1 MKKEVRARI
10 VAVGLALALAL
21 ACIPLSA
28 CGGSQ
33 GNSSGGSQN
42 TASSSSSGNTS
53 SKDSGSGSSASSK
66 DSSSSSS
73 NSSSSSS
80 NSSSSSSD
88 SSSKDSSSSKASDF
102 TISKDEIT
110 EAYMG
115 TDTGDEGVY
124 WISNADGSKA
134 GLFILASSGDYISFM
149 GKAEVEGNIITI
161 TDAVSGNA
169 VAIAVTN
176 KGDGTIGLSG
186 GIATTDGTTTNFEA
200 TVAPVSVDQAF
211 KVVQDINKYGN
222 MIA

>member
-10 VAVGLALALAL
+10 VAVGLALAL

-80 NSSSSSSD
+80 
-88 SSSKDSSSSKASDF
+88 SSSKDSNAGEASDF

-149 GKAEVEGNIITI
+149 GKAEDEGNIITV

-211 KVVQDINKYGN
+211 KVIQDINKYGN

>member
-10 VAVGLALALAL
+10 VAIGLALAL

-80 NSSSSSSD
+80 
-88 SSSKDSSSSKASDF
+88 SSSKDSNAGEASDF

>member
-10 VAVGLALALAL
+10 VAVGLALAL

-80 NSSSSSSD
+80 NSSSSSS
-88 SSSKDSSSSKASDF
+88 SSSKDSNAGEASDF

-211 KVVQDINKYGN
+211 KVMQDINKYGN

>member
-10 VAVGLALALAL
+10 VAVGLALAL

-73 NSSSSSS
+73 DSSSSSS
-80 NSSSSSSD
+80 NSSSSSS
-88 SSSKDSSSSKASDF
+88 SSSKDSNAGEASDF

-124 WISNADGSKA
+124 WICNADGSKA

-149 GKAEVEGNIITI
+149 GKAEDEGNIITV

-186 GIATTDGTTTNFEA
+186 GIAMTDGTTTNFEA

-211 KVVQDINKYGN
+211 KTIQGINKYGN

>member
-10 VAVGLALALAL
+10 VAVGLALAL

-80 NSSSSSSD
+80 NSSSSSS
-88 SSSKDSSSSKASDF
+88 SSSKDSNAGKASDF

-115 TDTGDEGVY
+115 TDTDDEGVY
-124 WISNADGSKA
+124 WICNADGSKA

-149 GKAEVEGNIITI
+149 GKAEDEGNIITV

-211 KVVQDINKYGN
+211 KTIQDINKYGN

>member
-10 VAVGLALALAL
+10 VAVGLALAL

-80 NSSSSSSD
+80 D

-115 TDTGDEGVY
+115 IDTDDEGVY
-124 WISNADGSKA
+124 WICNADGSKA

-149 GKAEVEGNIITI
+149 GKAEDEGNIITV

-211 KVVQDINKYGN
+211 KTIQGINKYGN

>member
-10 VAVGLALALAL
+10 VAVGLALAL

-80 NSSSSSSD
+80 NSSSSSS
-88 SSSKDSSSSKASDF
+88 SSSKDSNAGEASDF

-115 TDTGDEGVY
+115 IDTDDEGVY
-124 WISNADGSKA
+124 WICNADGSKA

-149 GKAEVEGNIITI
+149 GKAEDEGNIITV

-211 KVVQDINKYGN
+211 KTIQGINKYGN

>member
-10 VAVGLALALAL
+10 VAVGLALAL

-73 NSSSSSS
+73 
-80 NSSSSSSD
+80 D

-115 TDTGDEGVY
+115 TDTDDEGVY
-124 WISNADGSKA
+124 WICNADGSKA

-149 GKAEVEGNIITI
+149 GKAEDEGNIITV

-211 KVVQDINKYGN
+211 KTIQDINKYGN

>member
-10 VAVGLALALAL
+10 VAVGLALAL

-80 NSSSSSSD
+80 
-88 SSSKDSSSSKASDF
+88 SSSKDSNAGEASDF

-115 TDTGDEGVY
+115 IDTDDEGVY
-124 WISNADGSKA
+124 WICNADGSKA

-149 GKAEVEGNIITI
+149 GKAEDEGNIITV

-211 KVVQDINKYGN
+211 KTIQGINKYGN

>member
-1 MKKEVRARI
+1 MKKEVRAKI
-10 VAVGLALALAL
+10 IAVGLALAL

-33 GNSSGGSQN
+33 NNSSGGSQN
-42 TASSSSSGNTS
+42 TTSSSSSG
-53 SKDSGSGSSASSK
+53 
-66 DSSSSSS
+66 SS
-73 NSSSSSS
+73 NSKSSDSESSTS
-80 NSSSSSSD
+80 TKDSSSSSSD

-115 TDTGDEGVY
+115 TDTDDEGVY
-124 WISNADGSKA
+124 WICNADGSKA

-149 GKAEVEGNIITI
+149 GKAEDEGNIITV

-211 KVVQDINKYGN
+211 KTIQGINKYGN

>member
-10 VAVGLALALAL
+10 VAVGLALAL

-80 NSSSSSSD
+80 
-88 SSSKDSSSSKASDF
+88 SSSKDSNAGEASDF

-115 TDTGDEGVY
+115 TDTDDEGVY
-124 WISNADGSKA
+124 WICNADGSKA

-149 GKAEVEGNIITI
+149 GKAEDEGNIITV

-211 KVVQDINKYGN
+211 KTIQDINKYGN

>member
-10 VAVGLALALAL
+10 VAVGLALAL

-73 NSSSSSS
+73 NSSSS

-115 TDTGDEGVY
+115 IDTDDEGVY
-124 WISNADGSKA
+124 WICNADGSKA

-211 KVVQDINKYGN
+211 KTIQGINKYGN

>member
-10 VAVGLALALAL
+10 VAVGLALAL

-73 NSSSSSS
+73 DSSSSSS
-80 NSSSSSSD
+80 NSSSSSS
-88 SSSKDSSSSKASDF
+88 SSSKDSNAGEASDF

-186 GIATTDGTTTNFEA
+186 GIAMTDGTTTNFEA

>member
-10 VAVGLALALAL
+10 VAVGLALAL

-80 NSSSSSSD
+80 
-88 SSSKDSSSSKASDF
+88 SSKASDF

-115 TDTGDEGVY
+115 TDTDDEGVY
-124 WISNADGSKA
+124 WICNADGSKA

-149 GKAEVEGNIITI
+149 GKAEDEGNIITV

-211 KVVQDINKYGN
+211 KTIQDINKYGN

>member
-10 VAVGLALALAL
+10 VAVGLALAL

-80 NSSSSSSD
+80 
-88 SSSKDSSSSKASDF
+88 SSSKDSNAGEASDF

-115 TDTGDEGVY
+115 TDTDDEGVY
-124 WISNADGSKA
+124 WICNADGSKA
-134 GLFILASSGDYISFM
+134 GLFILSSSGDYISFM
-149 GKAEVEGNIITI
+149 GKAEDEGNIITV

-211 KVVQDINKYGN
+211 KTIQGINKYGN

>member
-10 VAVGLALALAL
+10 VAVGLALAL

-80 NSSSSSSD
+80 NSSSSSS
-88 SSSKDSSSSKASDF
+88 SSSKDSNAGEASDF

-115 TDTGDEGVY
+115 TDTDDEGVY
-124 WISNADGSKA
+124 WICNADGSKA

-149 GKAEVEGNIITI
+149 GKAEDEGNIITV

-211 KVVQDINKYGN
+211 KTIQDINKYGN

>member
-10 VAVGLALALAL
+10 VAVGLALAL

-80 NSSSSSSD
+80 NSSSSSS
-88 SSSKDSSSSKASDF
+88 SSSKDSNAGEASDF

-115 TDTGDEGVY
+115 TDTSDEGVY

>member
-10 VAVGLALALAL
+10 VAVGLALAL

-80 NSSSSSSD
+80 NSSSSSS
-88 SSSKDSSSSKASDF
+88 SSSKDSNAGEASDF

-149 GKAEVEGNIITI
+149 GKAEDEGNIITV

-211 KVVQDINKYGN
+211 KVIQDINKYGN

>member
-10 VAVGLALALAL
+10 VAVGLALAL

-80 NSSSSSSD
+80 NSSSSSS
-88 SSSKDSSSSKASDF
+88 SSSKDSNAGEASDF

-115 TDTGDEGVY
+115 TDTDDEGVY
-124 WISNADGSKA
+124 WICNADGSKA

-149 GKAEVEGNIITI
+149 GKAEDEGNIITI

-211 KVVQDINKYGN
+211 KVIQDINKYGN

>member
-10 VAVGLALALAL
+10 VAVGLALAL

-80 NSSSSSSD
+80 NSSSSSS
-88 SSSKDSSSSKASDF
+88 SSSKDSNTGEASDF

>member
-1 MKKEVRARI
+1 MKKAVRARI
-10 VAVGLALALAL
+10 VAVGLALAL

-80 NSSSSSSD
+80 NSSSSSS
-88 SSSKDSSSSKASDF
+88 SSSKDSNAGEASDF

-211 KVVQDINKYGN
+211 KVIQDINKYGN

>member
-10 VAVGLALALAL
+10 VAVGLALAL

-73 NSSSSSS
+73 NSSSS
-80 NSSSSSSD
+80 NSSSSSS
-88 SSSKDSSSSKASDF
+88 SKDSNAGEASDF

>member
-10 VAVGLALALAL
+10 VAVGLALAL

-73 NSSSSSS
+73 DSSSSSS
-80 NSSSSSSD
+80 NSSSSSS
-88 SSSKDSSSSKASDF
+88 SSSKDSNAGEASDF

-186 GIATTDGTTTNFEA
+186 GIATTDGTTTSFEA

-211 KVVQDINKYGN
+211 KVIQDINKYGN

>member
-1 MKKEVRARI
+1 
-10 VAVGLALALAL
+10 
-21 ACIPLSA
+21 
-28 CGGSQ
+28 
-33 GNSSGGSQN
+33 
-42 TASSSSSGNTS
+42 
-53 SKDSGSGSSASSK
+53 
-66 DSSSSSS
+66 
-73 NSSSSSS
+73 
-80 NSSSSSSD
+80 
-88 SSSKDSSSSKASDF
+88 
-102 TISKDEIT
+102 
-110 EAYMG
+110 MG
-115 TDTGDEGVY
+115 TDTDDEGVY
-124 WISNADGSKA
+124 WICNADGSKA

-149 GKAEVEGNIITI
+149 GKAEDEGNIITV

>member
-10 VAVGLALALAL
+10 VAVGLALAL

-80 NSSSSSSD
+80 
-88 SSSKDSSSSKASDF
+88 SSSKDSNAGEASDF

-115 TDTGDEGVY
+115 TDTDDEGVY
-124 WISNADGSKA
+124 WICNADGSKA

-211 KVVQDINKYGN
+211 KTIQGINKYGN

>member
-10 VAVGLALALAL
+10 VAVGLALAL

-42 TASSSSSGNTS
+42 TTSGSSSGNTS

-80 NSSSSSSD
+80 DSSSSSSD

-115 TDTGDEGVY
+115 IDTDDEGVY
-124 WISNADGSKA
+124 WICNADGSKA

-149 GKAEVEGNIITI
+149 GKAEDEGNIITV

-211 KVVQDINKYGN
+211 KVIQDINKYGN

>member
-10 VAVGLALALAL
+10 VAVGLALAL

-73 NSSSSSS
+73 NSSS
-80 NSSSSSSD
+80 
-88 SSSKDSSSSKASDF
+88 KDSSSSKASDF

-115 TDTGDEGVY
+115 TDTDDEGVY
-124 WISNADGSKA
+124 WICNADGSKA

-149 GKAEVEGNIITI
+149 GKAEDEGNIITV

-211 KVVQDINKYGN
+211 KTIQGINKYGN

>member
-10 VAVGLALALAL
+10 VAVGLALALA
-21 ACIPLSA
+21 CIPLSA

-33 GNSSGGSQN
+33 NNSSGGSQN
-42 TASSSSSGNTS
+42 TTSSSSSG
-53 SKDSGSGSSASSK
+53 
-66 DSSSSSS
+66 SS
-73 NSSSSSS
+73 NSKSSDSESSTSTKDSSSSSS

-115 TDTGDEGVY
+115 IDTDDEGVY
-124 WISNADGSKA
+124 WICNADGSKA

-149 GKAEVEGNIITI
+149 GKAEDEGNIITV

-211 KVVQDINKYGN
+211 KTIQGINKYGN

>member
-1 MKKEVRARI
+1 
-10 VAVGLALALAL
+10 
-21 ACIPLSA
+21 
-28 CGGSQ
+28 
-33 GNSSGGSQN
+33 
-42 TASSSSSGNTS
+42 
-53 SKDSGSGSSASSK
+53 
-66 DSSSSSS
+66 
-73 NSSSSSS
+73 
-80 NSSSSSSD
+80 
-88 SSSKDSSSSKASDF
+88 
-102 TISKDEIT
+102 
-110 EAYMG
+110 MG

-149 GKAEVEGNIITI
+149 GKAEDEGNIITV

-211 KVVQDINKYGN
+211 KTIQGINKYGN

>member
-10 VAVGLALALAL
+10 VAVGLALAL

-80 NSSSSSSD
+80 

-115 TDTGDEGVY
+115 TDTDDEGVY
-124 WISNADGSKA
+124 WICNADGSKA

-149 GKAEVEGNIITI
+149 GKAEDEGNIITV

-211 KVVQDINKYGN
+211 KTIQDINKYGN

>member
-1 MKKEVRARI
+1 MKKEVRAKI
-10 VAVGLALALAL
+10 IAVGLALAL

-33 GNSSGGSQN
+33 NNSSGGSQN
-42 TASSSSSGNTS
+42 TTSSSSSGNTS

-73 NSSSSSS
+73 NSSSKD
-80 NSSSSSSD
+80 SSSSSSD

-124 WISNADGSKA
+124 WICNADGSKA

-149 GKAEVEGNIITI
+149 GKAEDEGNIITV

-186 GIATTDGTTTNFEA
+186 GIAMTDGTTTNFEA

-211 KVVQDINKYGN
+211 KTIQGINKYGN

>member
-1 MKKEVRARI
+1 MKKEVRAKI
-10 VAVGLALALAL
+10 IAVGLALAL

-33 GNSSGGSQN
+33 NNSSGGSQN
-42 TASSSSSGNTS
+42 TTSSSSSGSSNSKSSDSESSTS
-53 SKDSGSGSSASSK
+53 TK

-73 NSSSSSS
+73 DSSSKD
-80 NSSSSSSD
+80 SSSSSSD

-115 TDTGDEGVY
+115 TDTDDEGVY
-124 WISNADGSKA
+124 WICNADGSKA

-149 GKAEVEGNIITI
+149 GKAEDEGNIITV

-211 KVVQDINKYGN
+211 KTIQDINKYGN

>member
-10 VAVGLALALAL
+10 VAVGLALAL

-73 NSSSSSS
+73 NSSS
-80 NSSSSSSD
+80 NSSSSSS
-88 SSSKDSSSSKASDF
+88 SSSKDSNAGEASDF

-124 WISNADGSKA
+124 WICNADGSKA

-149 GKAEVEGNIITI
+149 GKAEDEGNIITV

-211 KVVQDINKYGN
+211 KTIQGINKYGN

>member
-80 NSSSSSSD
+80 NSSSSSS
-88 SSSKDSSSSKASDF
+88 SSSKDSNAGKASDF

-115 TDTGDEGVY
+115 TDTDDEGVY
-124 WISNADGSKA
+124 WICNADGSKA

-149 GKAEVEGNIITI
+149 GKAEDEGNIITV

-211 KVVQDINKYGN
+211 KTIQDINKYGN

>member
-1 MKKEVRARI
+1 MKKEVRAKI
-10 VAVGLALALAL
+10 IAVGLALAL

-33 GNSSGGSQN
+33 NNSSGGSQN
-42 TASSSSSGNTS
+42 TTSSSSSG
-53 SKDSGSGSSASSK
+53 
-66 DSSSSSS
+66 SS
-73 NSSSSSS
+73 NSKSSDSESSTS
-80 NSSSSSSD
+80 TKDSSSSSSD

-115 TDTGDEGVY
+115 TDTDDEGVY
-124 WISNADGSKA
+124 WICNADGSKA

-149 GKAEVEGNIITI
+149 GKAEDEGNIITV

-169 VAIAVTN
+169 VSIAVTN

-211 KVVQDINKYGN
+211 KTIQGINKYGN

>member
-1 MKKEVRARI
+1 MKKEVRAKI
-10 VAVGLALALAL
+10 IAVGLALAL

-33 GNSSGGSQN
+33 NNSSGGSQN
-42 TASSSSSGNTS
+42 TTSSSSSGNTS

-80 NSSSSSSD
+80 
-88 SSSKDSSSSKASDF
+88 SSSKDSNAGKASDF

-115 TDTGDEGVY
+115 TDTDDEGVY
-124 WISNADGSKA
+124 WICNADGSKA

-149 GKAEVEGNIITI
+149 GKAEDEGNIITV

-186 GIATTDGTTTNFEA
+186 GIAMTDGTTTNFEA

-211 KVVQDINKYGN
+211 KTIQGINKYGN

>member
-10 VAVGLALALAL
+10 VAVGLALAL

-80 NSSSSSSD
+80 NSSSSSS
-88 SSSKDSSSSKASDF
+88 SSSKDSNAGKASDF

-149 GKAEVEGNIITI
+149 GKAEDEGNIITV

-211 KVVQDINKYGN
+211 KTIQDINKYGN

>member
-10 VAVGLALALAL
+10 VAVGLALAL

-73 NSSSSSS
+73 NSSS
-80 NSSSSSSD
+80 NSSSSSS
-88 SSSKDSSSSKASDF
+88 SSSKDSNAGEASDF

-211 KVVQDINKYGN
+211 KTIQGINKYGN

>member
-10 VAVGLALALAL
+10 VAVGLALAL

-80 NSSSSSSD
+80 
-88 SSSKDSSSSKASDF
+88 SSSKDSNAGEASDF

-124 WISNADGSKA
+124 WICNADGSKA

-149 GKAEVEGNIITI
+149 GKAEDEGNIITV

-211 KVVQDINKYGN
+211 KTIQGINKYGN

>member
-10 VAVGLALALAL
+10 VAVGLALALA
-21 ACIPLSA
+21 CIPLSA

-33 GNSSGGSQN
+33 NNSSGGSQN
-42 TASSSSSGNTS
+42 TTSSSSSGNTS

-80 NSSSSSSD
+80 
-88 SSSKDSSSSKASDF
+88 SSSKDSNAGKASDF

-115 TDTGDEGVY
+115 TDTDDEGVY
-124 WISNADGSKA
+124 WICNADGSKA

-149 GKAEVEGNIITI
+149 GKAEDEGNIITV

-211 KVVQDINKYGN
+211 KTIQDINKYGN